1 MKINYAV
8 VGVFVLSAVLLFS
21 VGLFLI
27 GNRQKAFVHHV
38 DFFTRLND
46 VNGISPGS
54 KVRVS
59 GFEAGQVT
67 GIELPDR
74 PSGKFRLKLR
84 VDSKLL
90 RLIRDDSFVTVE
102 SDGLVGD
109 KFLLIH
115 EGSDQEQEAASG
127 TTLPAK
133 EPIELAA
140 VIAKMTGVMDQ
151 ASTAIVD
158 IRAKADGALDAI
170 TTTVNNT
177 NGLVTGIRSG
187 KGTVGMLLDDQQ
199 TAAAVKNAVG
209 NAQEAAVNLNQV
221 TVQVKQVMADF
232 QSRDLFGKAEATL
245 NNTKD
250 ASRQLAQTSQQ
261 VSLTLNDAL
270 GPDRSDENAAQNI
283 RETFSNIN
291 LATANMAD
299 DTEALK
305 HEFFFRGF
313 FKKRGFYSLKE
324 EVTPDQYRSNP
335 YFNSQRN
342 RRAWLNAADAFG
354 KDSNG
359 TEVLSAEGKQEID
372 QVIDTTKDS
381 VIDQPIIVEGYSNQ
395 ASAATE
401 MATAWSRSLIIAH
414 YLEKR
419 FHLSAKNIGVIPL
432 NATAPPSSGKDS
444 WDGACI
450 VLLAGTA
457 SSK

>member
-27 GNRQKAFVHHV
+27 GNRHKAFAHHV
-38 DFFTRLND
+38 DFFTKLNN
-46 VNGISPGS
+46 VNGLSPGS

-67 GIELPDR
+67 NVEIPDR
-74 PSGKFRLKLR
+74 PSAKFRLKLHI
-84 VDSKLL
+84 DKKLHN
-90 RLIRDDSFVTVE
+90 LIRNDSFVTVE

-115 EGSDQEQEAASG
+115 EGSDQNQEAVSG
-127 TTLPAK
+127 ATLLAK
-133 EPIELAA
+133 EPIELSA

-151 ASTAIVD
+151 ASAAIGD
-158 IRAKADGALDAI
+158 IKTKAEGTLDAI

-177 NGLVTGIRSG
+177 NGIVTGIRGG

-199 TAAAVKNAVG
+199 TANAVKNAVG
-209 NAQEAAVNLNQV
+209 NAQQAAANLNQV
-221 TVQVKQVMADF
+221 TVQAKQVMADF
-232 QSRDLFGKAEATL
+232 QSRDLFGKAEDTL
-245 NNTKD
+245 NNSKV
-250 ASRQLAQTSQQ
+250 ASRQFAQTSQQ

-270 GPDRSDENAAQNI
+270 GPDRSGENAAQNI

-313 FKKRGFYSLKE
+313 FKKRGFYGLKE
-324 EVTPDQYRSNP
+324 VTSDQYRSNP
-335 YFNSQRN
+335 YFNNQRN
-342 RRAWLNAADAFG
+342 QRAWLSAANAFG

-359 TEVLSAEGKQEID
+359 NEVLSAAGEQEID
-372 QVIDTTKDS
+372 RVIGTAKDS
-381 VIDQPIIVEGYSNQ
+381 VIGQQIIVEGYSNQ
-395 ASAATE
+395 PSAADQ
-401 MATAWSRSLIIAH
+401 MAASRFRSLIVAH

-419 FHLSAKNIGVIPL
+419 FHLSAKNIGLMPL
-432 NATAPPSSGKDS
+432 NAAAPPSSGKDS

-457 SSK
+457 GTK